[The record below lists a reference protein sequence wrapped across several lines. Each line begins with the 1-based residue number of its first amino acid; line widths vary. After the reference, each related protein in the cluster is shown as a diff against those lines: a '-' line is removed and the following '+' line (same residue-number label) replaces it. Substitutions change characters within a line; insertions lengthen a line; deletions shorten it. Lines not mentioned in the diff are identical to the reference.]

1 MKIFSDRVE
10 LQGSENND
18 PYFLEEVNDLL
29 EEEFPFADSIEE
41 AQSYVAQ
48 LEQLEQD
55 GCLDDFPD
63 GKVFEN
69 GMSWS
74 FDHEYTYRGTEVVLT
89 IGYSDDTGIIVEDNP
104 LAEYD
109 FPKEYYQER
118 LFNELLRNIERGER

>member
-29 EEEFPFADSIEE
+29 EEEFPFADSIKE

-55 GCLDDFPD
+55 GCQDDFPD